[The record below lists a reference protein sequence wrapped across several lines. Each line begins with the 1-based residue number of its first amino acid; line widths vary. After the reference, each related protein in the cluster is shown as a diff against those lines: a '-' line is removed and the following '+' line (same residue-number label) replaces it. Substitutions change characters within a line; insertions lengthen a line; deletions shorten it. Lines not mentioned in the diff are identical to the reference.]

1 MRVFIVV
8 DNRIRIPNASL
19 LPAEVIASLKAT
31 FTHINPQREGKRR
44 MGIAG
49 WQGEP
54 EYFYTW
60 DLTPK
65 DEFSV
70 PRGGMPHVRQ
80 VFVNAGLSIA
90 VEDRRCSG
98 KLAKPMTHKV
108 KLRDYQIELMEAA
121 LRTENCILRAPTGS
135 GKTSMAMALAAAL
148 SQRGIRTLV
157 VVSTAALHSQWM
169 DRAVKELGL
178 KPEQIGIVQGGKCK
192 LETLTIAMQ
201 KSLANRAA
209 TDQQLLSHF
218 GCVLCDEIQLFA
230 APTFIAAVDPFPAR
244 YRIGVSAD
252 HRRKD
257 GKEFLI
263 HDEFGV
269 VAAEVNQNKL
279 IKEGHVLDVEIRVVP
294 TQFAAHWYGA
304 PRTFRNKPTGKVLDV
319 HRLYDEMRDDPER
332 ERLVMGAIIAE
343 ANDGHQVLTM
353 SHRVEHCRQIDR
365 ACAAAGVRTGLML
378 GTEDNK
384 AEFDETRA
392 GLVAGKVRVA
402 AGTYQA
408 IGFGIDLPSAG
419 IVVCATPLASNR
431 QNFGQARGRACR
443 PFEGKKARLYY
454 LWDQHVF
461 GMKHL
466 QNLMAW
472 NNVVKVRVG
481 DRWVDAKEFVRSYRA
496 A

>member
-1 MRVFIVV
+1 M
-8 DNRIRIPNASL
+8 AGL
-19 LPAEVIASLKAT
+19 LPVHVRSALVAA
-31 FTHINPQREGKRR
+31 FTYDNPKREANRR
-44 MGIAG
+44 MGLPYH
-49 WQGEP
+49 QEP
-54 EYFYTW
+54 PTLSTW
-60 DLTPK
+60 ELSK
-65 DEFSV
+65 DDELSV
-70 PRGGMPHVRQ
+70 PRGGMVRVRQ
-80 VFVNAGLSIA
+80 VLAAAGCSIA
-90 VEDRRCSG
+90 VEDRRVGG
-98 KLAKPMTHKV
+98 KLAKPMKHKV
-108 KLRDYQIELMEAA
+108 TLRDYQSELMEAA

-135 GKTSMAMALAAAL
+135 GKTSIAMAIAAAL

-157 VVSTAALHSQWM
+157 VVSTVVLHGQWL
-169 DRAVKELGL
+169 DRAVRELGL
-178 KPEQIGIVQGGKCK
+178 KPSEIGVIQGGKTK

-201 KSLANRAA
+201 QTLAKRTA
-209 TDQQLLSHF
+209 TDQDLLAHF
-218 GCVLCDEIQLFA
+218 GCVLCDEVQLFA
-230 APTFIAAVDPFPAR
+230 APTFFAAVDPFAAR

-263 HDEFGV
+263 HDVFGA

-279 IKEGHVLDVEIRVVP
+279 ITEGHVLEVEVRVVP
-294 TQFAAHWYGA
+294 TQFAADWYG
-304 PRTFRNKPTGKVLDV
+304 PPQDYLGKHTGKVIDV
-319 HRLYDEMRDDPER
+319 HRLYDEMRDDVER
-332 ERLVMGAIIAE
+332 EKLVLKAIVEE
-343 ANDGHQVLTM
+343 AQAGNQVLTM

-378 GTEDNK
+378 GSEENK

-392 GLVAGKVRVA
+392 GLMAGTVRVA

-419 IVVCATPLASNR
+419 IVVCATPLASHR

-443 PFEGKKARLYY
+443 PSGGKKARLYY

-461 GMKHL
+461 GLKHL
-466 QNLMAW
+466 QNLIAW

-481 DRWVDAKEFVRSYRA
+481 DQWVDGKEFVRARRA